1 MEKKTKGSKAFLTA
15 PNSLRSEMREL
26 HREMEAVTEL
36 MKQAFAQNVSI
47 VMDQE
52 EDAARYNTLVK
63 RFQTAAD
70 RY

>member
-1 MEKKTKGSKAFLTA
+1 
-15 PNSLRSEMREL
+15 MREL